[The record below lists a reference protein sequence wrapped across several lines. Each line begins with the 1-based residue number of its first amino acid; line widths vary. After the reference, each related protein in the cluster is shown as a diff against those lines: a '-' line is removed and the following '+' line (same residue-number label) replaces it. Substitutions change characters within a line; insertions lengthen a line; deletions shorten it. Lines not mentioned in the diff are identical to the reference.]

1 MRLLSV
7 STEALLAAGCNIV
20 AELQGS
26 CSLRAGEMGGNG
38 TKASSVAGSKG
49 EGRDGAKKAH
59 SAAWKITC
67 RPSQGESPIV
77 PINPVFPTESRD
89 SQDLSHHR

>member
-26 CSLRAGEMGGNG
+26 CSLRAGEMGG
-38 TKASSVAGSKG
+38 KG
-49 EGRDGAKKAH
+49 NKGFQCG
-59 SAAWKITC
+59 W
-67 RPSQGESPIV
+67 Q
-77 PINPVFPTESRD
+77 
-89 SQDLSHHR
+89 